1 MALPLEHVL
10 VVSVEQAVAAP
21 FATRHLCDL
30 GARVIKVERP
40 DGGDF
45 ARHYDHVVRG
55 LSSHFVWLN
64 RGKES
69 LALDLTQESS
79 LEVMGRLLQRADVFV
94 QNLAPGAA
102 DRLQL
107 GAETLRRQNPR
118 LIVCSISG
126 YGSDGPYRE
135 QRAYDLLV
143 QVESGVVS
151 TTGTEAEPAKVGPSI
166 ADIGAGTYAFAG
178 ILAAL
183 VDRARTGQGSI
194 IEVSL
199 FDAVVEWLGFH
210 LTFTEHAGY
219 QPPRSGNRHATI
231 EPYGP
236 FAVKDGTVFF
246 GAQTERE
253 WRSLCADVLGDAAL
267 ADDARFRDFEARLV
281 HRIELKQLIER
292 LLADRTEAE
301 VRRALD
307 EAQIPRASF
316 NTLQDLLEHPQL
328 EARARWRE
336 IETGAG
342 KVRATL
348 PPIVWAGREL
358 AMGRVPELGEHNA
371 SILAELGL

>member
-1 MALPLEHVL
+1 MGLPLDGLL

-21 FATRHLCDL
+21 FATRHLADL

-45 ARHYDHVVRG
+45 ARDYDHVVRG

-69 LALDLTQESS
+69 LALDLTQKTSKD
-79 LEVMGRLLQRADVFV
+79 VMRRLLGRADVFV

-107 GAETLRRQNPR
+107 GAETVRSLNPR

-126 YGSDGPYRE
+126 YGGDGPYRD

-143 QVESGVVS
+143 QAEAGVIS
-151 TTGTEAEPAKVGPSI
+151 TTGSEAEPAKVGPSI
-166 ADIGAGTYAFAG
+166 ADIGAGMYAFAG

-183 VDRARTGQGSI
+183 LDRERTGQGTV

-199 FDAVVEWLGFH
+199 FDALVEWLGFH

-219 QPPRSGNRHATI
+219 QPPRSGSRHATI

-236 FAVKDGTVFF
+236 FAVRDGTVFL

-253 WRSLCADVLGDAAL
+253 WRSLCVEVLREPAL
-267 ADDARFRDFEARLV
+267 ADDPRFRDFEARRR
-281 HRIELKQLIER
+281 HRVELKETIER
-292 LLADRTEAE
+292 LLADRAEAE
-301 VRRALD
+301 VRKALD
-307 EAQIPRASF
+307 TARIPTARF
-316 NTLQDLLEHPQL
+316 NTLQDLLQHPHL
-328 EARARWRE
+328 EQRGRWRRV
-336 IETGAG
+336 ETAAG
-342 KVRATL
+342 TIRATL
-348 PPIVWAGREL
+348 PAIVWKDRQL
-358 AMGRVPELGEHNA
+358 AMRRVPELGEHSA